1 MAQNIFHTDYPW
13 TNPNAPFVV
22 SAPMMKIT
30 LGHHAVSVS
39 ASGGLG
45 FLAGGFDLTPLAKDL
60 AEAAKCAESQN
71 MPLHEGVLPIG
82 VGFQNWGSD
91 LQLALDAIKKHPVA
105 AVWFFAPKQLSD
117 LLEWAREI
125 RAATE
130 NKTKIWV
137 QIGTVAEAME
147 VAKTTKPDVLVV
159 QGADSGGHGLA
170 QRASLMTLLPEV
182 VDALAEER
190 IDIPIIAAGGIMDGR
205 GAAAALALGAHG
217 VALGTRFLAAR
228 EAVIAKG
235 YQDEVLR
242 VTDGGVS
249 TVSSTVYDVVRGIH
263 GWPQAYNGRGVV
275 NRTYQD
281 AKHGMS
287 NEENVEL
294 YKQAVQQGD
303 SGWGPE
309 GRMTTYAGTGIGLV
323 REVMSAS
330 EIVRSVQQETV
341 QVLKKSAARYAS

>member
-1 MAQNIFHTDYPW
+1 
-13 TNPNAPFVV
+13 
-22 SAPMMKIT
+22 
-30 LGHHAVSVS
+30 
-39 ASGGLG
+39 
-45 FLAGGFDLTPLAKDL
+45 
-60 AEAAKCAESQN
+60 
-71 MPLHEGVLPIG
+71 
-82 VGFQNWGSD
+82 
-91 LQLALDAIKKHPVA
+91 
-105 AVWFFAPKQLSD
+105 
-117 LLEWAREI
+117 
-125 RAATE
+125 
-130 NKTKIWV
+130 
-137 QIGTVAEAME
+137 
-147 VAKTTKPDVLVV
+147 
-159 QGADSGGHGLA
+159 
-170 QRASLMTLLPEV
+170 MTLLPEV

-341 QVLKKSAARYAS
+341 QVLKKSAARYSS